1 MTTPRQKLRLFGG
14 CAFSLATARMAFMA
28 AAVLSAA
35 SLAFWPSNLEAAQKV
50 NATAREARA
59 AANAALADGDFERAI
74 EFLQQLI
81 EYLGDSDKDVTRQ
94 QMEPIFYKLGVAY
107 FFTAQ
112 FANAEK
118 AFRDY
123 LKRYPRGVF
132 RADSELYIADSFRF
146 RQKIDKAFEAYKY
159 TIKKYARQ
167 YSRDQKAD
175 IYCAMVRCKIA
186 KDEWDKVP
194 PLVKKVFIT
203 APDADRRNW
212 AASILTITYLKR
224 MEVSKVFDMAP
235 YLLRRN
241 SFASR
246 SVALNMELLAVG
258 DALFGEEE
266 YRRALWIYRLIY
278 SHDMLQANAERFL
291 EYLRRKTERL
301 KKGGAGTLRTLMRIQ
316 ERIGETEAE
325 LKALEEIPNY
335 DIELCARIAKAYFE
349 TSFFREARELYL
361 YLHNQVE
368 DPSEQDED
376 MYLAFRCS
384 VALRPLDR
392 AFKLGE
398 RYMEEYKDKG
408 EYFDAITMTM
418 GKLYALLEDWP
429 KVIAHFK
436 KTLEIKPGHEDKAE
450 CEFLIAYASFME
462 EDFDQTIFWLT
473 KMNKDSPGNPRYVD
487 SLYWLGM
494 AYMFT
499 KKYKEAQNYF
509 EELRSTD
516 PASQYTE
523 DATYRIAVCLF
534 GRSKMKEAEKHFS
547 DFVVQYPNSKL
558 LGEANMMLGD
568 IAANDARL
576 KKAVKFYQK
585 VADYP
590 INIELYNY
598 AMFRCG
604 EILFQNELK
613 YDKNKKKLVVD
624 YDAVI
629 EHFNKYIARNRP
641 GSNIPQAIF
650 FIGRSLWSKG
660 ERSGALA
667 RYLDAIEKYGNTLTA
682 LGVDMMLEE
691 WIGKAN
697 SLKDKDQKERTW
709 KQIRDLISKARKE
722 HKPVLALRLQRALLY
737 KQNVSDEQKARII
750 KGIVQEKNV
759 PIATPSTLVLIMD
772 EALKKGNVP
781 LAEDAANTII
791 DEFTETD
798 YALDARM
805 FLAKQAIKRK
815 EYKTALKHL
824 GVIREVFATDL
835 QAAEAL
841 AMMGDLYLEKK
852 DYDKAEA
859 CYKDILAVKE
869 WKGKLWPRALYGIAQ
884 SLIGRREYAKACV
897 PLERIYVMYSFYK
910 GWCAKAYLERSRC
923 LVKLREYRKAA
934 TVLREMMKYK
944 DDYSKFKEWSE
955 AKAEL
960 RKLERKI

>member
-1 MTTPRQKLRLFGG
+1 MTTPRQKLYLLSG
-14 CAFSLATARMAFMA
+14 CASSLAAARMVFI
-28 AAVLSAA
+28 AAVVFSAA
-35 SLAFWPSNLEAAQKV
+35 SLAFWSSSLEAAQTV
-50 NATAREARA
+50 NATAKEARA
-59 AANAALADGDFERAI
+59 KANAALADGDFERAI
-74 EFLQQLI
+74 EYLQLLI
-81 EYLGDSDKDVTRQ
+81 EYLGNSKKEITRQ
-94 QMEPIFYKLGVAY
+94 QMEPIYYKLGVAY

-118 AFRDY
+118 AFKVY
-123 LKRYPRGVF
+123 LKKYPRGLYG
-132 RADSELYIADSFRF
+132 ADSELYIADSLRF
-146 RQKIDKAFEAYKY
+146 RQKIDKAFEAYKAA
-159 TIKKYARQ
+159 IKKYARQ
-167 YSRDQKAD
+167 YNRDQQAD

-186 KDEWDKVP
+186 KDQWDKVP
-194 PLVKKVFIT
+194 PLIKEVFRL
-203 APDADRRNW
+203 APDAERRNW
-212 AASILTITYLKR
+212 AASILTIAYLKR

-246 SVALNMELLAVG
+246 SVALNMELLTAG

-266 YRRALWIYRLIY
+266 YRRALWIYRLVY
-278 SHDMLQANAERFL
+278 SHDMLQANAERYL

-301 KKGGAGTLRTLMRIQ
+301 KKGGSGTLRTLMRIQ
-316 ERIGETEAE
+316 ERVGETEAE
-325 LKALEEIPNY
+325 LKALDDIPNY
-335 DIELCARIAKAYFE
+335 DLELCARTAKAYFE

-361 YLHNQVE
+361 YLHDQVE
-368 DPSEQDED
+368 DSSVQDED

-398 RYMEEYKDKG
+398 RYMEEYKGKG

-436 KTLEIKPGHEDKAE
+436 KTLEIKPNHEDRAE

-473 KMNKDSPGNPRYVD
+473 KMNKENPGNPRYVD

-499 KKYKEAQNYF
+499 KKYKEAQDYF
-509 EELRSTD
+509 EELLSTD

-523 DATYRIAVCLF
+523 DTKYRISVCLF

-547 DFVVQYPNSKL
+547 EFIAQYPNSKL
-558 LGEANMMLGD
+558 LGEAYMMLGD

-576 KKAVKFYQK
+576 KEAVKFYQK

-629 EHFNKYIARNRP
+629 DHFNKYIARNRP

-650 FIGRSLWSKG
+650 FIGRSLWNKG
-660 ERSGALA
+660 ERTGTLA
-667 RYLDAIEKYGNTLTA
+667 RYLDAIEKYGNDLTA

-697 SLKDKDQKERTW
+697 SLKDQGLKERIW
-709 KQIRDLISKARKE
+709 QDIRDLISKARKE
-722 HKPVLALRLQRALLY
+722 HKPVLALRLKRALLY
-737 KQNVSDEQKARII
+737 KQNISDEQKARIT
-750 KGIVQEKNV
+750 KEIVQAKNV
-759 PIATPSTLVLIMD
+759 PIATPSALVLIMD

-815 EYKTALKHL
+815 DYKTALKHL
-824 GVIREVFATDL
+824 GVIREVFATNL
-835 QAAEAL
+835 EAAEAL
-841 AMMGDLYLEKK
+841 AMMGDIYLEKK
-852 DYDKAEA
+852 EYDKAES

-869 WKGKLWPRALYGIAQ
+869 WKGKLWPRALYGTAQ

-897 PLERIYVMYSFYK
+897 PLERIYIMYSFYK
-910 GWCAKAYLERSRC
+910 SWCAKAYLERARC
-923 LVKLREYRKAA
+923 LEKLREYRKAA
-934 TVLREMMKYK
+934 AVLREMMKYK
-944 DDYSKFKEWSE
+944 DDFSKFKEWSE
-955 AKAEL
+955 AKTEL